1 MEDLKQ
7 NTSDAANQ
15 VLFANN
21 LTYTLPSSSSI
32 ATNRVMKR
40 NYFQNRNYQNDT
52 TIDR

>member
-1 MEDLKQ
+1 MEDLSR
-7 NTSDAANQ
+7 NTSDAAQQ

-40 NYFQNRNYQNDT
+40 NYFQNRNYNT
-52 TIDR
+52 